1 MKQILVFANPI
12 SGLGMGLGMARRLE
26 RCFVRLGMRPRVIL
40 EKADGAELP
49 PLSDIQAAISIGG
62 DGTLRQVAERLVEET
77 QAAGLGVLP
86 FPMAIV
92 PMGTANLMALHT
104 GNIWRDECLETELP
118 AALCRGKS
126 RLVDVA
132 RTQRGVFLIMV
143 GVGVDGSIIHELHRT
158 RTGPISLLAYL
169 WPAMHAWCN
178 YGFPE
183 LAVEVDGEPVFP
195 MQSGLVFVGNARE
208 YGTGFPLLTQ
218 ARSDDGLLDVLA
230 MPVNNRS
237 HLVRLAMAM
246 MTGEHVR
253 EEGVIYVRGKHVA
266 VRSQRPVPVQID
278 GEVAG
283 FSPVT
288 VDLLPVRVPFIVP
301 GQ

>member
-1 MKQILVFANPI
+1 MREILIFANPI
-12 SGLGMGLGMARRLE
+12 SGLGKGLGIARRLE
-26 RCFVRLGMRPRVIL
+26 RCFVPLGMRPRVIL
-40 EKADGAELP
+40 EKADRATLP
-49 PLSDIQAAISIGG
+49 ALDQIDAAISIGG
-62 DGTLRQVAERLVEET
+62 DGTLRQVAERLVTET
-77 QAAGLGVLP
+77 QAAGLPVIP
-86 FPMAIV
+86 FPLAIV

-104 GNIWRDECLETELP
+104 GNTWRDDQLETELP
-118 AALCRGKS
+118 AALRRGRT

-132 RTQRGVFLIMV
+132 RTQRGIFLIMV

-158 RTGPISLLAYL
+158 RTGPITVLNYLRPSL
-169 WPAMHAWCN
+169 HALCN
-178 YGFPE
+178 YDFPE
-183 LAVEVDGEPVFP
+183 MSVVVDGQTVFP
-195 MQSGLVFVGNARE
+195 MQSGLVFVGNAKE

-230 MPVNNRS
+230 LPVSNRS
-237 HLVRLAMAM
+237 RLIHLAMAM

-253 EEGVIYVRGKHVA
+253 EEGVVYVRGKHVE

>member
-1 MKQILVFANPI
+1 MRQILIFANPI
-12 SGLGMGLGMARRLE
+12 SGLGKGLGMARRLE
-26 RCFVRLGMRPRVIL
+26 RCFARQGMRPLVIL
-40 EKADGAELP
+40 EKADRAELP
-49 PLSDIQAAISIGG
+49 PLDTIEAAISIGG
-62 DGTLRQVAERLVEET
+62 DGTLRHVAERLVTET
-77 QAAGLGVLP
+77 QAADLNVLP

-104 GNIWRDECLETELP
+104 GNTWRDDRLETELP
-118 AALCRGKS
+118 AALCRGQT

-132 RTQRGVFLIMV
+132 RTQRGIFLIMV

-158 RTGPISLLAYL
+158 RTGPISILNYL
-169 WPAMHAWCN
+169 RPTMHALCS
-178 YGFPE
+178 YDFPE
-183 LAVEVDGEPVFP
+183 VAVEVDGEPVFP

-208 YGTGFPLLTQ
+208 YGTGFPLLTHAQ
-218 ARSDDGLLDVLA
+218 SDDGLLDVLA
-230 MPVNNRS
+230 IPVNSRS
-237 HLVRLAMAM
+237 QLLRLGMAM

-253 EEGVIYVRGKHVA
+253 EEGVLYVRGKHVQ

-288 VDLLPVRVPFIVP
+288 VDLLPMRVPFIVR